1 MDDSLILFSKKLK
14 ILRNKR
20 KLTLEKLAE
29 MAGISTNHLSK
40 LEAHNTKPSF
50 TSIVNLANALDVEL
64 KELFNFDELKDA
76 SFIRDE
82 FEKLLKYS
90 NEEHL
95 KLLYKIHKDLIN

>member
-1 MDDSLILFSKKLK
+1 MNNDLILFSKKLK
-14 ILRNKR
+14 ILRKKR

-29 MAGISTNHLSK
+29 MADISTNHLSK
-40 LEAHNTKPSF
+40 LESHNARPSF
-50 TSIVNLANALDVEL
+50 TSIVNLAKALDVEL

-82 FEKLLKYS
+82 FKKLLKYS

-95 KLLYKIHKDLIN
+95 KMLYKIHRDLIN